1 MGHLKNVIVS
11 FKGLFSWTQ
20 YFLQYFYLPFVP
32 NNASEAGAF
41 ELTFLFAVVGGL
53 EAIVCLFVVA
63 DTGVG
68 RTCVEAAPRLTVLT
82 EV

>member
-1 MGHLKNVIVS
+1 MGTEYHCFSLKDCSV
-11 FKGLFSWTQ
+11 GLK
-20 YFLQYFYLPFVP
+20 YLPFVP

-41 ELTFLFAVVGGL
+41 ELTFLFAVVSGL
-53 EAIVCLFVVA
+53 EAIVCLLVVA
-63 DTGVG
+63 DTVVG